1 MSMHVWTVL
10 SIPAC
15 EHILCSGLKM
25 CMLQWMAITV
35 ARWRSTW
42 SHATGSMSLAISS
55 LGSWETPQRL
65 KGQFKKGLTTSLTS
79 HSIIY
84 IVRNLVNSVYKSRYK
99 AKYRVQYI
107 AQLQIIL
114 SCRWLLVV
122 SSLSYIVPTTV
133 SKRVP
138 QCVIMAAIPTV
149 ILGSEIKTSML
160 VLQPGKTIHYSNTF
174 LSSRWR
180 RGTIQ
185 DRIVTGFFSWG

>member
-1 MSMHVWTVL
+1 MSMHVWMIL

-15 EHILCSGLKM
+15 EHILCSGLRM

-84 IVRNLVNSVYKSRYK
+84 II
-99 AKYRVQYI
+99 QYI

-133 SKRVP
+133 SKHVP
-138 QCVIMAAIPTV
+138 HCVIMAVIHTV
-149 ILGSEIKTSML
+149 IFGSEIKTSML
-160 VLQPGKTIHYSNTF
+160 VLQPGKTIHYNNTF
-174 LSSRWR
+174 L
-180 RGTIQ
+180 
-185 DRIVTGFFSWG
+185 